1 MLLFNE
7 NVARSMSRSLQLRA
21 TSDEVDDF
29 LDELDIMVEDILTAM
44 GEPNTLYE
52 ISTFGSYDR
61 EGIANEKEAI
71 NIAIDFQSIMLLE
84 NSENLSKYKSKRKKR
99 KEAKLEEIKMLI
111 ILLLTRTYGKK
122 IAISVLNNSIYIDSM
137 RLLGHNFRIFVFTH
151 SLNAP
156 NDLIY
161 LKSDDLS
168 VSFFNLY
175 NYQKNILN
183 KNIKTKGN
191 FDKICNV
198 LKNVSLD
205 YGILN
210 DMLLIEAYIYNVP
223 DDYFVGHINDQLFNV
238 LNYLKVTSG
247 SSLVSIDNES
257 IKLMNNS
264 FYTSNNI
271 TKSIVKM
278 KELINVFGN

>member
-223 DDYFVGHINDQLFNV
+223 DDYFVGHINNQLFNV

>member
-264 FYTSNNI
+264 FYTCNNI

>member
-99 KEAKLEEIKMLI
+99 KESKLEEIKMLI

-122 IAISVLNNSIYIDSM
+122 IAISILNNSIYIDSM

-175 NYQKNILN
+175 NYKKNILN

-247 SSLVSIDNES
+247 SSLVSIDNVS
-257 IKLMNNS
+257 IKLINNS